1 MKIHIYR
8 INFCVFIFSVVLGLH
23 CRTRAFSS
31 CRQQGLLSSWGAGA
45 SHCGGFSR
53 CRAQALGTWVSVV
66 VVHGPSCSVACGIR
80 PDQRSNSR
88 PLYCQVDSYLLYR
101 QGSPWRVALREVW
114 KEKSTREIK
123 FSIFPEVY
131 F

>member
-1 MKIHIYR
+1 MLIRRVAFKK
-8 INFCVFIFSVVLGLH
+8 VFIFSVVLGLH

-114 KEKSTREIK
+114 KEKSTGEIK